1 MQPENA
7 LPKMIARPIQPVQF
21 VGTLVEGEKK
31 VPVTVTIDA
40 SGAVLKIKQGD
51 ITLNRNCWVNS
62 SMGPDQLVLVAYGYG
77 YEDWV
82 KKLKFESKN
91 PGQNK
96 ADLTSQTKAWTI
108 TFKSS
113 KLGNDLVQQV
123 AQNVQQV
130 DFDIYLSNQKSPE
143 KLYIV
148 GCPHCSQFIDVT
160 PYSDSENLFC
170 NSCSKL
176 FSEELT
182 SDSMKAGICPQCAY
196 YTKLRKGDNLC
207 YPCNSKNTISA
218 FFYSIL
224 VAFGILAV
232 NVLTIVFLDRFFPI
246 LLVIAGVSFLWSM
259 LKFVSMITVS
269 VARKATGTTPLE
281 QSTAALRKGKTDQAM
296 QLIKSIPDAEKNPG
310 ILLNL
315 ARGLINE
322 GNHQKACQF
331 ADLLIE
337 QYPNFQYGYA
347 ARVESLTLS
356 GAPQEEVQAAVEQLN
371 QVIGRNMLRTQQ
383 QLQRMGIADSLKAS
397 GFKSAVRS

>member
-1 MQPENA
+1 
-7 LPKMIARPIQPVQF
+7 
-21 VGTLVEGEKK
+21 
-31 VPVTVTIDA
+31 
-40 SGAVLKIKQGD
+40 
-51 ITLNRNCWVNS
+51 
-62 SMGPDQLVLVAYGYG
+62 LVAHNFG

-96 ADLTSQTKAWTI
+96 ADFASQTKAWTI
-108 TFKSS
+108 TFKRS
-113 KLGNDLVQQV
+113 KLGNDLVERV
-123 AQNVQQV
+123 AQMVQRV

-143 KLYIV
+143 TVYIV
-148 GCPHCSQFIDVT
+148 GCPHCSQWIDVT

-170 NSCSKL
+170 NGCSKL

-182 SDSMKAGICPQCAY
+182 TDSAKTGICPQCAY

-218 FFYSIL
+218 FFWSMLGSI
-224 VAFGILAV
+224 GILAV
-232 NVLTIVFLDRFFPI
+232 NVVTIVFLDRFFPI
-246 LLVIAGVSFLWSM
+246 LLIFAGGSFLWSM

-269 VARKATGTTPLE
+269 TARKATGTTPLE
-281 QSTAALRKGKTDQAM
+281 QATSELRKGKTDLAM

-322 GNHQKACQF
+322 GKHQKALQF
-331 ADLLIE
+331 ADLLID

-356 GAPQEEVQAAVEQLN
+356 GAPQEEVLAATEQLN
-371 QVIGRNMLRTQQ
+371 QVIGRNMLRTQP
-383 QLQRMGIADSLKAS
+383 QLQWMGISDSSKAS
-397 GFKSAVRS
+397 GFKSVVRK